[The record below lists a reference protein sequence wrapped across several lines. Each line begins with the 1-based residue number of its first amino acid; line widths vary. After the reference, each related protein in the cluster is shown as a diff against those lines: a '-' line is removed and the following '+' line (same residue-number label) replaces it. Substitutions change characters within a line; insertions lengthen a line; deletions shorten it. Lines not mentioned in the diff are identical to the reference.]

1 MIIPVLDIKNN
12 TCVSGKSGNRNTYKK
27 LESVYGNLPEEIVIN
42 LKKDGFKCVYIAD
55 LDMIENTGNNSKLIK
70 SLNNILPVMLDNGIK
85 NIEDLKKSL
94 KNCSW
99 SILATETID
108 STDTLIKIF
117 KNHDQKRLVISI
129 DIKNNEVLTK
139 NNDITFK
146 TIIDT
151 INQIKPE
158 KIIILNITQVGQ
170 QQSKIDLITQKII
183 DKTPYTTH
191 ILGGGI
197 TNKQIQKLKEKNI
210 KNYLIG
216 TDLHNGKL
224 KK

>member
-55 LDMIENTGNNSKLIK
+55 LDMIENIGDNSKLIK
-70 SLNNILPVMLDNGIK
+70 KLNNILPIMLDNGIK

-94 KNCSW
+94 KNCTW
-99 SILATETID
+99 SILATETIE
-108 STDTLIKIF
+108 STDTFIKIF
-117 KNHDQKRLVISI
+117 KNHDKKRLIISI

-139 NNDITFK
+139 NNDITLK

-170 QQSKIDLITQKII
+170 QQSKIDQITQKII

-191 ILGGGI
+191 ILGGGM
-197 TNKQIQKLKEKNI
+197 TNKQIQQLKEKNI

-216 TDLHNGKL
+216 TDLHNGNL

>member
-70 SLNNILPVMLDNGIK
+70 RLNNILPVMLDNGIK